1 MLTVRDSIHIDAP
14 PETVFAFLD
23 EPARQVS
30 FTPSLTTSSL
40 IERLPNGGSRARYVF
55 TTYGIDLEGEV
66 RATDYDPPSRIV
78 WAMTGDLTGT
88 IRWYLDPERG
98 GTRFTFAATY
108 RVPGPS
114 ILRPVVTPLLRRY
127 NEREVRSLLQ
137 QLKAHVSS
145 DFQKDIER
153 VK

>member
-1 MLTVRDSIHIDAP
+1 MLTVRDSTYIDAL
-14 PETVFAFLD
+14 PETLFAFLD
-23 EPARQVS
+23 EPSRQVS

-40 IERLPNGGSRARYVF
+40 IERLPNGGARARYVF
-55 TTYGIDLEGEV
+55 TVYGIDLEGEV

-78 WAMTGDLTGT
+78 WTMTGDLSGT
-88 IRWYLDPERG
+88 IRWYLDPERD

-114 ILRPVVTPLLRRY
+114 FLQPVITPVLRRY
-127 NEREVRSLLQ
+127 NEREVLSLLQ
-137 QLKAHVSS
+137 QLRAQISFGH
-145 DFQKDIER
+145 QEDIES

>member
-1 MLTVRDSIHIDAP
+1 MLTVRDSTYIDAP
-14 PETVFAFLD
+14 PETVFSFLD

-40 IERLPNGGSRARYVF
+40 IERLPNGGARARYVF
-55 TTYGIDLEGEV
+55 TVYGIDLEGEV

-78 WAMTGDLTGT
+78 WTMTGDLSGT
-88 IRWYLDPERG
+88 IRWYLDPERD

-114 ILRPVVTPLLRRY
+114 FLQPVITPVLRRY

-137 QLKAHVSS
+137 QLRAQISS
-145 DFQKDIER
+145 GHQEDAER